1 MANARRGSSKAEL
14 RNNFRTKFERTSL
27 SAQSFRRRC
36 AWGTHPF
43 PSRTRRLRPKRPMV
57 LHWRRCGRAGGC
69 RIPFKKNREKFYYNK
84 TGIDIQNPVTPER
97 SYEIPFELKRSVPT
111 HISREVLL
119 HITGFTSDQRIEQK
133 FSFLMTDKASVKNL

>member
-1 MANARRGSSKAEL
+1 MRLGETPVPIPNTTVKTWAAD
-14 RNNFRTKFERTSL
+14 
-27 SAQSFRRRC
+27 
-36 AWGTHPF
+36 GTALETVWE
-43 PSRTRRLRPKRPMV
+43 SRWMPDPL
-57 LHWRRCGRAGGC
+57 
-69 RIPFKKNREKFYYNK
+69 KKNREKFYYNK

-133 FSFLMTDKASVKNL
+133 FSFLMTDKASVESFAQAEQACTLKTAYTKNNPKTLNV

>member
-1 MANARRGSSKAEL
+1 MNYQFPLSHFFNCYCSDCICMGSSQKNTKIIL
-14 RNNFRTKFERTSL
+14 FINMQVSSLNN
-27 SAQSFRRRC
+27 
-36 AWGTHPF
+36 PII
-43 PSRTRRLRPKRPMV
+43 PSDVIL
-57 LHWRRCGRAGGC
+57 
-69 RIPFKKNREKFYYNK
+69 KKNREKFYYNK

-119 HITGFTSDQRIEQK
+119 HITGFTSDQRIERK

>member
-1 MANARRGSSKAEL
+1 
-14 RNNFRTKFERTSL
+14 
-27 SAQSFRRRC
+27 
-36 AWGTHPF
+36 
-43 PSRTRRLRPKRPMV
+43 MV
-57 LHWRRCGRAGGC
+57 LHWRRCGRAGG
-69 RIPFKKNREKFYYNK
+69 RQIKKKTTGWKPDEDK
-84 TGIDIQNPVTPER
+84 TGIDIQNPVIPER

>member
-1 MANARRGSSKAEL
+1 MRSGDTPVPIPNTTVKTWAAD
-14 RNNFRTKFERTSL
+14 
-27 SAQSFRRRC
+27 
-36 AWGTHPF
+36 GTALETVWE
-43 PSRTRRLRPKRPMV
+43 SRWMPDPL
-57 LHWRRCGRAGGC
+57 
-69 RIPFKKNREKFYYNK
+69 KKNREKFYYNK

-133 FSFLMTDKASVKNL
+133 FSFLMTDKASVESFVQAERACTLKTAYTK

>member
-1 MANARRGSSKAEL
+1 MPDPL
-14 RNNFRTKFERTSL
+14 
-27 SAQSFRRRC
+27 
-36 AWGTHPF
+36 
-43 PSRTRRLRPKRPMV
+43 
-57 LHWRRCGRAGGC
+57 
-69 RIPFKKNREKFYYNK
+69 KKNREKFYYNK

-133 FSFLMTDKASVKNL
+133 FSFEADPELARRQPKAVRSACERSEHVP

>member
-27 SAQSFRRRC
+27 SARSFRRRC

-57 LHWRRCGRAGGC
+57 LHWRRCGRVGGC
-69 RIPFKKNREKFYYNK
+69 RIPLKKNREKFYYNK

>member
-1 MANARRGSSKAEL
+1 MPDPL
-14 RNNFRTKFERTSL
+14 
-27 SAQSFRRRC
+27 
-36 AWGTHPF
+36 
-43 PSRTRRLRPKRPMV
+43 
-57 LHWRRCGRAGGC
+57 
-69 RIPFKKNREKFYYNK
+69 KKNREKFYYNK

-133 FSFLMTDKASVKNL
+133 FSFLMTDKASVESFAQAEQTCTLKTAYTKNNPKTLNV

>member
-1 MANARRGSSKAEL
+1 MPDPL
-14 RNNFRTKFERTSL
+14 
-27 SAQSFRRRC
+27 
-36 AWGTHPF
+36 
-43 PSRTRRLRPKRPMV
+43 
-57 LHWRRCGRAGGC
+57 
-69 RIPFKKNREKFYYNK
+69 KKNREKFYYNK

-133 FSFLMTDKASVKNL
+133 FSFLMTDKALVKSFAQAERTCTLKTAYTK

>member
-1 MANARRGSSKAEL
+1 MGDTPVPIPNTTVK
-14 RNNFRTKFERTSL
+14 TQ
-27 SAQSFRRRC
+27 SAD
-36 AWGTHPF
+36 GTALETVWE
-43 PSRTRRLRPKRPMV
+43 SRWMPDPL
-57 LHWRRCGRAGGC
+57 
-69 RIPFKKNREKFYYNK
+69 KKNREKFYYNK

-133 FSFLMTDKASVKNL
+133 FSFLMTDKASVENFAQAEQTCTLKTAYTKNNPKTLNV

>member
-1 MANARRGSSKAEL
+1 MRLGDTPVPIPNTTVKTWAAD
-14 RNNFRTKFERTSL
+14 
-27 SAQSFRRRC
+27 
-36 AWGTHPF
+36 GTALETVWE
-43 PSRTRRLRPKRPMV
+43 SRWMPDPL
-57 LHWRRCGRAGGC
+57 
-69 RIPFKKNREKFYYNK
+69 KKNREKFYYNK

-133 FSFLMTDKASVKNL
+133 FSFLMTDKASVESFAEAEQACTLKTAYTK

>member
-1 MANARRGSSKAEL
+1 M
-14 RNNFRTKFERTSL
+14 
-27 SAQSFRRRC
+27 
-36 AWGTHPF
+36 
-43 PSRTRRLRPKRPMV
+43 RLRETPVPIPNTMV
-57 LHWRRCGRAGGC
+57 KPQAADGTALETVWESRWM
-69 RIPFKKNREKFYYNK
+69 PDPLKKNREKFYYNK

-133 FSFLMTDKASVKNL
+133 FSFLMTDKASVENFAQAEQTCTLKTAYTKNNPKTLNV

>member
-1 MANARRGSSKAEL
+1 MPDPL
-14 RNNFRTKFERTSL
+14 
-27 SAQSFRRRC
+27 
-36 AWGTHPF
+36 
-43 PSRTRRLRPKRPMV
+43 
-57 LHWRRCGRAGGC
+57 
-69 RIPFKKNREKFYYNK
+69 KKNREKFYYNK

-133 FSFLMTDKASVKNL
+133 FSFLMTDKASVESFAQAEWACTLKTAYTKNNPKTLNV

>member
-1 MANARRGSSKAEL
+1 MRLGETPVPIPNTTVKTWAAD
-14 RNNFRTKFERTSL
+14 
-27 SAQSFRRRC
+27 
-36 AWGTHPF
+36 GTALETVWK
-43 PSRTRRLRPKRPMV
+43 SRWMPDPL
-57 LHWRRCGRAGGC
+57 
-69 RIPFKKNREKFYYNK
+69 KKNREKFYYNK

-133 FSFLMTDKASVKNL
+133 FSFLMTDKASVESFAQAERACTLKTAYTK

>member
-1 MANARRGSSKAEL
+1 M
-14 RNNFRTKFERTSL
+14 
-27 SAQSFRRRC
+27 
-36 AWGTHPF
+36 
-43 PSRTRRLRPKRPMV
+43 
-57 LHWRRCGRAGGC
+57 RAGDTPVP
-69 RIPFKKNREKFYYNK
+69 IPNTTVKTWAADGTALETVWESRWMPDPLKKNREKFYYNK

-133 FSFLMTDKASVKNL
+133 FSFLMTDKASVESFAQAEQACTLKTAYTIIYIQA